1 MYKYCPHKRD
11 RMRIVH
17 NLWKAYR
24 VEDMGRSIPRIYE
37 TLENRKENY
46 QSHMIEVEG
55 KIDNHSIAILN
66 DS

>member
-1 MYKYCPHKRD
+1 
-11 RMRIVH
+11 
-17 NLWKAYR
+17 
-24 VEDMGRSIPRIYE
+24 MGRSIPRIYE
-37 TLENRKENY
+37 TLENRQENY